1 MSLKITKSSQAVI
14 FKKLMLMS
22 GVIKR
27 NVREVVLDS
36 SKAIQKD
43 ARSRAPSDTGR
54 LRRSIQFRKH
64 NEGLTG
70 VVYTRTTSAGGRSG
84 VSYAHLVEWGSGSFY
99 NPVAVGRRGGGGPY
113 RPPAGGL
120 LGAWAK
126 RKGLPAF
133 PVARGLGLRGGVK
146 GRPFLF
152 PAFQGER
159 PRFTRNLKRAIW
171 NKSIVRVARGA
182 A

>member
-1 MSLKITKSSQAVI
+1 MSLKISKSSQAVI
-14 FKKLMLMS
+14 FKKLLLMS
-22 GVIKR
+22 GAIKR
-27 NVREVVLDS
+27 NVREVVDES

-54 LRRSIQFRKH
+54 LRRSIQLRKH
-64 NEGLTG
+64 NE
-70 VVYTRTTSAGGRSG
+70 AGGRSG
-84 VSYAHLVEWGSGSFY
+84 VGYAHLVEWGSGSFY
-99 NPVAVGRRGGGGPY
+99 NPVAVGRRGGGGAY
-113 RPPAGGL
+113 TPPAGGL
-120 LGAWAK
+120 LGAWAE
-126 RKGLPAF
+126 RKGLPVF
-133 PVARGLGLRGGVK
+133 PVARGLGLKGGVK

-171 NKSIVRVARGA
+171 NKSVVRVARGA